1 MTRVSSIFSQ
11 ILQLIP
17 RLEFES
23 AVRRHKA
30 ERHARGFSCW
40 GQFIA
45 MLFCQ
50 LGHAKSLRE
59 ICGGLAASEG
69 KLRHLGLPTAPA
81 RSTLAYANEHR
92 PWQLQQ
98 TIFEQLLTKCQSLA
112 ASQPGTRKKRKFRFK
127 NPLLSLDATVIDL
140 CATMFDWAKFR
151 LTKGAVK
158 LHLLL
163 DHDGYLPSYA
173 VLTEGKTHEVRVA
186 RQMHFAPGAILVFDR
201 GYTDYTWFTNLTKQE
216 VYFVTR
222 LKENADYSVVEK
234 RDVPQRPGVL
244 RDEVVFFYKLAQA
257 NQEVFFRRI
266 EFYDQEHD
274 RVLVFL
280 TNHMELAAATIAAIY
295 RERWQIGVSRQG
307 HINQSVKVRPRRID
321 SGLVA
326 GEAPW
331 SESNTVMPSDNM
343 LGKECAQLTR
353 LQRAVNADVAS
364 SHAIP
369 EAETLYNARKQ
380 QELTETSPMR
390 RLSPA
395 GYQRRHGEKEDVST
409 GETLGARRR
418 NIAEEASA
426 ITLSGKCRC
435 RHQGD
440 GSGRTTVDRRAVK
453 HVWREGPEP
462 VSTPFVEVR
471 QG

>member
-23 AVRRHKA
+23 AVRRHEA

-163 DHDGYLPSYA
+163 DHDGYLPSFA
-173 VLTEGKTHEVRVA
+173 VISEGKKHEVRVA
-186 RQMHFAPGAILVFDR
+186 RQMQFAPGAILVFDR
-201 GYTDYTWFTNLTKQE
+201 GYTDYQWFTNLTQQA

-222 LKENADYSVVEK
+222 LKENADYGVLEK
-234 RDVPQRPGVL
+234 REVPQRRGVL
-244 RDEVVFFYKLAQA
+244 RDEVIFFYKLAQA
-257 NQEVFFRRI
+257 GQDAYFRRI
-266 EFYDQEHD
+266 EFYDEERD

-280 TNHMELAAATIAAIY
+280 TNHLELAAATVAAVY
-295 RERWQIGVSRQG
+295 KERWQIELFFRALK
-307 HINQSVKVRPRRID
+307 QSLRVKTFVGTSANALKTQLWTALIAMLLVKYLQLR
-321 SGLVA
+321 STFGWSLSNLVA
-326 GEAPW
+326 
-331 SESNTVMPSDNM
+331 
-343 LGKECAQLTR
+343 LLRQQLFVYRDLWTWIDDPFQPPPISASLPKQLA
-353 LQRAVNADVAS
+353 LQLA
-364 SHAIP
+364 
-369 EAETLYNARKQ
+369 
-380 QELTETSPMR
+380 
-390 RLSPA
+390 
-395 GYQRRHGEKEDVST
+395 
-409 GETLGARRR
+409 
-418 NIAEEASA
+418 
-426 ITLSGKCRC
+426 
-435 RHQGD
+435 
-440 GSGRTTVDRRAVK
+440 
-453 HVWREGPEP
+453 
-462 VSTPFVEVR
+462 
-471 QG
+471 

>member
-1 MTRVSSIFSQ
+1 LTRVSSIFSQ

-23 AVRRHKA
+23 AVRKHDA
-30 ERHARGFSCW
+30 ERHARGFSSW

-92 PWQLQQ
+92 PWQLCQ
-98 TIFEQLLTKCQSLA
+98 TVFEQLLAKCQTLA

-127 NPLLSLDATVIDL
+127 NPLLSLDASVIDL

-173 VLTEGKTHEVRVA
+173 VITEGKKHEVRVA
-186 RQMHFAPGAILVFDR
+186 RQMRFAAGTVLVFDR
-201 GYTDYTWFTNLTKQE
+201 GYTDYEWFANLIQQG

-222 LKENADYSVVEK
+222 LKENADYGVVENLA
-234 RDVPQRPGVL
+234 VPQGRGVR
-244 RDEVVFFYKLAQA
+244 RDQVIFFYKLAKA
-257 NQEVFFRRI
+257 GIDAYFRRI
-266 EFYDQEHD
+266 EFYDEEND

-280 TNHMELAAATIAAIY
+280 TSHMGLAATTIAAVY
-295 RERWQIGVSRQG
+295 KERWQIELFFRALK
-307 HINQSVKVRPRRID
+307 QSLRVKTFVGTSANALKTQLWTALIAMLLVKYLQLK
-321 SGLVA
+321 SSFGWSLSNLVA
-326 GEAPW
+326 LLRQQLFVYRDLWTWIDDPFQPPPIPAGLPE
-331 SESNTVMPSDNM
+331 
-343 LGKECAQLTR
+343 QLT
-353 LQRAVNADVAS
+353 LQ
-364 SHAIP
+364 
-369 EAETLYNARKQ
+369 
-380 QELTETSPMR
+380 
-390 RLSPA
+390 
-395 GYQRRHGEKEDVST
+395 
-409 GETLGARRR
+409 LG
-418 NIAEEASA
+418 
-426 ITLSGKCRC
+426 
-435 RHQGD
+435 
-440 GSGRTTVDRRAVK
+440 
-453 HVWREGPEP
+453 
-462 VSTPFVEVR
+462 
-471 QG
+471 